1 MPVPINPDLPRLDRL
16 KLWLIGVMLARPG
29 ELLPDPGFAADDWA
43 AIARCA
49 GQHRLRPL
57 LYHRLRESWSDWSMP
72 QDLRDHWQAAHRRAA
87 LRALDRQSVTV
98 DVARTLE
105 AAGIAAAV
113 LKGGA
118 LARHYGNAALRPMRD
133 IDVLVAPAEAEQAF
147 ALLVKAGL
155 IARAEVSGSVHV
167 DYATHKHLE
176 ALWCPRRRVAVEVH
190 TALVDQPRGPREDDA
205 LLQVEALLAERR
217 SETVGGHR
225 VPVLGWAET
234 MLHLIVHAVYDHQ
247 LNNGPL
253 VLSDCAVLATDP
265 EADWARF
272 WEIADRAGRGA
283 GARLVFRTIET
294 YAPQLPADALPD
306 GEDPDPATI
315 EGSALLMLQDTGQAD
330 AQGGWDRL
338 FALGSW
344 RRRLRLVRDRAALR
358 SRAAQA
364 QPHHHHH
371 GDSGN
376 LALAW
381 RMLRALTDP
390 VQRRDIGRSRAVFGW
405 LQER

>member
-1 MPVPINPDLPRLDRL
+1 MPAPINPDLPRLDRL
-16 KLWLIGVMLARPG
+16 KLWLIGVMLARPD
-29 ELLPDPGFAADDWA
+29 EVLPDPGFATEDWDM
-43 AIARCA
+43 IALCTS
-49 GQHRLRPL
+49 QHRLRPL
-57 LYHRLRESWSDWSMP
+57 LYHRLRDSWADWSMP
-72 QDLRDHWQAAHRRAA
+72 DALRVNWQAAYKRAA
-87 LRALDRQSVTV
+87 LRALDRQAVTV

-118 LARHYGNAALRPMRD
+118 LARHYGSAALRPMRD
-133 IDVLVAPAEAEQAF
+133 IDVLVTPAEAEQAF
-147 ALLVKAGL
+147 ALLVKSGL
-155 IARAEVSGSVHV
+155 VARAEVSGSVHV

-190 TALVDQPRGPREDDA
+190 TALVDQPRGRREDDA
-205 LLQVEALLAERR
+205 LLQVEALLAGRR
-217 SETVGGHR
+217 NEDVGGHP
-225 VPVLGWAET
+225 VPVLDWAET

-272 WEIADRAGRGA
+272 WDIADQAGRSA
-283 GARLVFRTIET
+283 GARLVFGIIEAF
-294 YAPQLPADALPD
+294 APQLPAAALPA
-306 GEDPDPATI
+306 GEDPDLATI

-358 SRAAQA
+358 SRAAE
-364 QPHHHHH
+364 HHHHH

-376 LALAW
+376 LTLAW
-381 RMLRALTDP
+381 RMLRALADP

>member
-1 MPVPINPDLPRLDRL
+1 MPAPINPDLLRLDRL

-29 ELLPDPGFAADDWA
+29 EVLADPGFAAEDWDMV
-43 AIARCA
+43 ARCA

-57 LYHRLRESWSDWSMP
+57 LYHRLRDSWTDWSMP
-72 QDLRDHWQAAHRRAA
+72 NALRVNWQAAYRRAA
-87 LRALDRQSVTV
+87 LRALDRQAVTV

-118 LARHYGNAALRPMRD
+118 LARHYGSAALRPMRD
-133 IDVLVAPAEAEQAF
+133 IDVLVAPAEAELAF
-147 ALLVKAGL
+147 ALLVKSGL
-155 IARAEVSGSVHV
+155 VARAEVSGSVHV

-190 TALVDQPRGPREDDA
+190 TALVDQPRGRREDDA
-205 LLQVEALLAERR
+205 LLQVEALLAGRR
-217 SETVGGHR
+217 NEDVGGHP

-253 VLSDCAVLATDP
+253 VLSDCAVLAADP

-272 WEIADRAGRGA
+272 WEITDQAGRGA
-283 GARLVFRTIET
+283 GARLVFGIIEAF
-294 YAPQLPADALPD
+294 APQLPAGALPA
-306 GEDPDPATI
+306 GEDPDLTTI

-358 SRAAQA
+358 SRAAQTD
-364 QPHHHHH
+364 HHHH
-371 GDSGN
+371 GESGN

-381 RMLRALTDP
+381 RMLRALADP

>member
-1 MPVPINPDLPRLDRL
+1 MPAPINPDLPRLDRL

-29 ELLPDPGFAADDWA
+29 EVLADPGFAAEDWDM
-43 AIARCA
+43 IARCA

-57 LYHRLRESWSDWSMP
+57 LYHRLRDSWADWAMP
-72 QDLRDHWQAAHRRAA
+72 DALRVNWHAAYKRAA
-87 LRALDRQSVTV
+87 LRALDRQAVTV
-98 DVARTLE
+98 DVTRTLE

-118 LARHYGNAALRPMRD
+118 LARHYGSAALRPMRD
-133 IDVLVAPAEAEQAF
+133 IDVLVAPAEAQQAF
-147 ALLVKAGL
+147 ALLVKSGL
-155 IARAEVSGSVHV
+155 VARAEVSGSVHV

-190 TALVDQPRGPREDDA
+190 TALVDQPRGRREDDV
-205 LLQVEALLAERR
+205 LLQVEALLGGRR
-217 SETVGGHR
+217 SEDVGGHP

-283 GARLVFRTIET
+283 GARLAFGIIEAF
-294 YAPQLPADALPD
+294 APQLPAAALPG
-306 GEDPDPATI
+306 GENPDPATV

-358 SRAAQA
+358 SRAAE
-364 QPHHHHH
+364 HHHHH

-376 LALAW
+376 LTLAW
-381 RMLRALTDP
+381 RMLRALADP
-390 VQRRDIGRSRAVFGW
+390 VQRRDISRSRAVFGW

>member
-1 MPVPINPDLPRLDRL
+1 MPAPINPDLPRLDRL

-29 ELLPDPGFAADDWA
+29 EVLADPGFAAEDWDM
-43 AIARCA
+43 IARCA

-57 LYHRLRESWSDWSMP
+57 LYHRLRDSWADWAMP
-72 QDLRDHWQAAHRRAA
+72 DALRVNWHAAYKRAA
-87 LRALDRQSVTV
+87 LRALDRQAVTV
-98 DVARTLE
+98 DVTRTLE

-118 LARHYGNAALRPMRD
+118 LARHYGSAALRPMRD
-133 IDVLVAPAEAEQAF
+133 IDVLVAPAEAELAF
-147 ALLVKAGL
+147 ALLVKSGL
-155 IARAEVSGSVHV
+155 VARAEVSGSVHV

-190 TALVDQPRGPREDDA
+190 TALVDQPRGRREDDV
-205 LLQVEALLAERR
+205 LLQVAALLAGRR
-217 SETVGGHR
+217 SEDVGGHP

-272 WEIADRAGRGA
+272 WDIADRAGRGA
-283 GARLVFRTIET
+283 GARLVFGIIET
-294 YAPQLPADALPD
+294 FAPQLPAAALSG
-306 GEDPDPATI
+306 GENPDPATV

-358 SRAAQA
+358 SRAAE
-364 QPHHHHH
+364 HHHHH

-376 LALAW
+376 LTLAW
-381 RMLRALTDP
+381 RMLRALADP